1 MEDFS
6 DVAKARETYAL
17 FAAAMN
23 QGRAILQRAGIA
35 AAPPPFPDF
44 DAVFKRL
51 NPALRQALY
60 AELRSLEAPTTPDAL
75 RIWQSLLKKAFA
87 PG

>member
-23 QGRAILQRAGIA
+23 QGRDILQRAGIA
-35 AAPPPFPDF
+35 AAPPPVPDF

-51 NPALRQALY
+51 NPALRQGLY
-60 AELRSLEAPTTPDAL
+60 AELRNLESPTTADAL
-75 RIWQSLLKKAFA
+75 RIWRSVLKSQ
-87 PG
+87 

>member
-35 AAPPPFPDF
+35 SAPPPVPDF
-44 DAVFKRL
+44 DAVFRRL

-60 AELRSLEAPTTPDAL
+60 AELRGLDTPTTADAL
-75 RIWQSLLKKAFA
+75 RVWRSVLKSL
-87 PG
+87 